1 MCGRYSLTTEADV
14 ITERFVGQSTS
25 EARLP
30 ARGARYNVAPSQPV
44 WAVVHDEEPR
54 IVALH
59 WGLIPSWAKD
69 KAMGTR
75 MINARSEGIAEKPSF
90 RRAIRTRRCL
100 VLADG
105 FYEWKQEGS
114 FRVPHYIRLKSREPF
129 GFAGLW
135 ESWSAP
141 SGETIQSCAI
151 ITTAA
156 NAFLKRIHHRMPVIL
171 PREAEAHWLN
181 PDVQDHQNVLPLLRP
196 YPADDV
202 EGFPVTTVVNA
213 PHNDVPA
220 CTEPAVAGY
229 HGDI

>member
-1 MCGRYSLTTEADV
+1 M

-54 IVALH
+54 IVALR

-69 KAMGTR
+69 KAVGTR

-141 SGETIQSCAI
+141 SGETIQSCTI

-156 NAFLKRIHHRMPVIL
+156 NAFLKQIHHRMPVIL
-171 PREAEAHWLN
+171 PREAEAHWLD
-181 PDVQDHQNVLPLLRP
+181 PAVQDPHNVLRLLQP
-196 YPADDV
+196 YPAADV

-220 CTEPAVAGY
+220 CTEPAVASY
-229 HGDI
+229 HGDV